1 MVHLTIEI
9 ILLKMYFTQCYYYAT
24 HTGFK
29 LMIPSSHTHMFC
41 IYATHATIPDCFF
54 PCLSFVSL
62 GKVWSKLSRKFF
74 PFYLHFSFKWLVI
87 IRRYRYHLYFPEKK
101 TEAQIAYTNWNIF
114 GVLSVLELYSTF
126 YKPIVQL
133 FTLTLAPSNV
143 SD

>member
-29 LMIPSSHTHMFC
+29 LMIPSSHTHKFC

-87 IRRYRYHLYFPEKK
+87 IRRYRYHLYFAEKK